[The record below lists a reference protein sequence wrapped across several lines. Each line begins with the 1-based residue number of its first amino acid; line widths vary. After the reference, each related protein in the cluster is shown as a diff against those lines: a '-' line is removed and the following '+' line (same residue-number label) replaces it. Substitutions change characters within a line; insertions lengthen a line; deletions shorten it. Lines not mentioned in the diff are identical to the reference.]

1 MMQVSNVQT
10 TEELQTL
17 LDSEEFSFRF
27 EFGFGVPSC
36 KVTLAD
42 REDIV
47 KSLSLHNL
55 IYANKAEID
64 QLKEGLQTHGVLSL
78 MERYPHLFRPLLQS
92 TTKPLLTASQ
102 MMALFKPQWS
112 LQGSNRREKE
122 ELIMLNWTTYLDE
135 TQGTVGII
143 VEAIYRL

>member
-1 MMQVSNVQT
+1 MMQVANVQT
-10 TEELQTL
+10 AEELQKL

-27 EFGFGVPSC
+27 EFGFGIPSC

-42 REDIV
+42 REDV
-47 KSLSLHNL
+47 VRSLSLHNL

-64 QLKEGLQTHGVLSL
+64 QLKEGLRTLGVLSL
-78 MERYPHLFRPLLQS
+78 LEKYPHHFRPLLQS

-112 LQGSNRREKE
+112 LPGSNQREKE
-122 ELIMLNWTTYLDE
+122 ELIILNWTTYLDE
-135 TQGTVGII
+135 TQGTV
-143 VEAIYRL
+143 ALLL